1 MQIRCRQ
8 YIHENKRISTK
19 SNSSFSDKKIHVL
32 FWISHIHQ
40 KSITRQRSRE
50 QCLLYR
56 ISSEFFGTNIP
67 GKDRLKDW
75 GNRQRLTPAYLFCK
89 AAIMLSFV
97 DLSALQEYFS
107 VQIPFVRLKIML
119 QSKKKP
125 QKPNNNPFSLTHQKN
140 SADGYIL
147 PDPLS
152 YMLELGGTLGS
163 AIETSHDTWPY
174 VMSVQGWWLITP
186 ESGSISLKRQANKF
200 ISFNNIGRYSRLVKQ
215 SCAIS
220 GTWPEFEWLSLE
232 ESSWD
237 QTIYLSEIKYTTI

>member
-1 MQIRCRQ
+1 MR
-8 YIHENKRISTK
+8 TK
-19 SNSSFSDKKIHVL
+19 GSRPRVIPHFLIKKIHVL

-50 QCLLYR
+50 QYLLYR

-119 QSKKKP
+119 QSKKK
-125 QKPNNNPFSLTHQKN
+125 KPKTKQQSFFSHTPKKLSRWIYPSRSIKLYVGVRRNTGISHWDIAWYLAVCDV
-140 SADGYIL
+140 SAGLMIN
-147 PDPLS
+147 
-152 YMLELGGTLGS
+152 
-163 AIETSHDTWPY
+163 HTW
-174 VMSVQGWWLITP
+174 V
-186 ESGSISLKRQANKF
+186 R
-200 ISFNNIGRYSRLVKQ
+200 FNF
-215 SCAIS
+215 
-220 GTWPEFEWLSLE
+220 P
-232 ESSWD
+232 
-237 QTIYLSEIKYTTI
+237 